1 MEQGNSENI
10 DDQDTRASELK
21 RQQDF
26 DNFDVEDFLNRSSP
40 LRTPRKRNL
49 FTGEHT
55 FLFMTNNWLSGSR
68 GHPLRAPPPPH
79 PRHPIRT
86 KFHAVKSYVCL
97 PRGLPPCGESW
108 IRLR

>member
-1 MEQGNSENI
+1 MEHGNSENI

-26 DNFDVEDFLNRSSP
+26 ENFDVEDFLNRSSP

-55 FLFMTNNWLSGSR
+55 FLFIIINGSKIV
-68 GHPLRAPPPPH
+68 LRSRRHLPMRPPS
-79 PRHPIRT
+79 T
-86 KFHAVKSYVCL
+86 DQNCFKFM
-97 PRGLPPCGESW
+97 
-108 IRLR
+108 